1 MCCRLSGFTLT
12 PVDTRSS
19 QCPIH
24 LDLNLKPVKNKYL
37 STLSKHCQL
46 ASSQPQTYFSKAV
59 YPHLFPNVLRL
70 CQAFTKHCGTRKPA
84 LYAASDPGRWVALW
98 LVSCSRWFDGFNV
111 HRMDKAGGGVAR
123 GAVYIK
129 SHFPLTVQRA
139 ASVPNALNCCL
150 LHGGDSWTTFSS
162 SLWYKRWRAI
172 I

>member
-19 QCPIH
+19 QRPIH

-59 YPHLFPNVLRL
+59 YPHLFPNVPRL

-111 HRMDKAGGGVAR
+111 HRMDKAGGG
-123 GAVYIK
+123 
-129 SHFPLTVQRA
+129 
-139 ASVPNALNCCL
+139 
-150 LHGGDSWTTFSS
+150 GGEGS
-162 SLWYKRWRAI
+162 SLYKITLSTHSTACCFCSKCLELLSLTWRGFMDNVQFI
-172 I
+172 SLI